1 MSREQAWDAQIVT
14 AAPDGRF
21 SFSDLPLEPM
31 SLSTNIKGYHPSPKN
46 RSLDPI
52 MPARL
57 IGTVQKDVDDLLFLV
72 DPGPLPRLDYR
83 RLNREIHAER
93 RQRQAGSLRVRRSRT
108 RPAGECGPM
117 AVSRENSPGHASPT
131 SADFRSMI
139 AGPRH
144 RFVQCKA
151 GAGAL
156 RTKFCFERPGQ
167 HGATWR
173 RRTDN
178 RLALDTGRLLGAC
191 GQGSADVIELR
202 GGGEIQG
209 KVITDPAKPDTVQ
222 VLLLKG
228 KNPLTFQRKQIL
240 KVTPKVS
247 PLDQY
252 LVKKQQLSATA
263 PAEYELGLW
272 CEQHGLTDLARAHYE
287 AAVAQDR
294 MFEPAHKKLG
304 HVQHGSQWFSPD
316 ELRQMQGLV
325 KYKGRWVTEE
335 ARAKGEESAQLSATQ
350 STWVRRIKMLR
361 QAMVAGADDR
371 RREAEA
377 EMMQIHEVEAVYPL
391 VKVLGGDTMAMR
403 TILAHVL
410 AAIPGKESNQALV
423 DMLLAEPEDEVRH
436 VVLDK
441 VREHQEPGT
450 VPQLVKALRSE
461 NVRVVNRAGWAL
473 GNLGAMAAVP
483 ALVAALLTT
492 EERIEFPTSDSA
504 GQAAIPGAQRRTQPR
519 AHGHESQL
527 AGLPDTAGRGARGR
541 GLWRVYHALL
551 L

>member
-1 MSREQAWDAQIVT
+1 MGRHGG
-14 AAPDGRF
+14 DGPTTGW
-21 SFSDLPLEPM
+21 LWTL
-31 SLSTNIKGYHPSPKN
+31 
-46 RSLDPI
+46 
-52 MPARL
+52 
-57 IGTVQKDVDDLLFLV
+57 
-72 DPGPLPRLDYR
+72 
-83 RLNREIHAER
+83 
-93 RQRQAGSLRVRRSRT
+93 
-108 RPAGECGPM
+108 
-117 AVSRENSPGHASPT
+117 AV
-131 SADFRSMI
+131 
-139 AGPRH
+139 
-144 RFVQCKA
+144 C
-151 GAGAL
+151 
-156 RTKFCFERPGQ
+156 
-167 HGATWR
+167 
-173 RRTDN
+173 
-178 RLALDTGRLLGAC
+178 LGAC
-191 GQGSADVIELR
+191 VQGSADVIELR

-335 ARAKGEESAQLSATQ
+335 ARAKGEESAQVSATQ
-350 STWVRRIKMLR
+350 ATWVRRIKMLR

-391 VKVLGGDTMAMR
+391 VRVLGGDTMAMR

-410 AAIPGKESNQALV
+410 AAIPGKESNRALV

-441 VREHQEPGT
+441 IREHQQPGT

-473 GNLGAMAAVP
+473 GQLGAMAAVP

-492 EERIEFPTSDSA
+492 EERIEYAPSDSA
-504 GQAAIPGAQRRTQPR
+504 GQAVSGANVGPSPALMAMNPNWLAYLTPPVVAPGVVAYGGYTTPFYYNQEQIT
-519 AHGHESQL
+519 GGLMGSL
-527 AGLPDTAGRGARGR
+527 APATGRGPVPRVLTYTYQNVEVLNALVKLTGQDF
-541 GLWRVYHALL
+541 GYDGAAWRRWIKKSFNPNPNPVRQIPQP
-551 L
+551 